1 MRRNKRL
8 SFSRPFSPMNTISR
22 CTLELRESFAGSERV
37 IALVLSLPQCEADD
51 VQRKSFHR
59 ADAAVLIKGL
69 INKVSTVFIFIS
81 DIFTQ

>member
-37 IALVLSLPQCEADD
+37 IAPVLSLPQCEADD
-51 VQRKSFHR
+51 VQSFHR
-59 ADAAVLIKGL
+59 ADAVVLIKGL

-81 DIFTQ
+81 YIFTQ